1 MSFVLIY
8 VHTKQA
14 EIKNIFSQCLKAQK
28 GMIKM
33 NKKLLSLFIAAAM
46 ITPAMTALADDVVL
60 ISEQEAVAIAEEAA
74 VAMNKLTGVVASVE
88 NGIANI
94 TITDGEL
101 TADYGF
107 GLTENTAIFTI
118 DGKEATEVKEGDN
131 VIVFTESSLKTKD
144 IKSATAIVI
153 LSEENADT
161 SVMYSTFTN
170 TEDGFLSA
178 DGELALNLTEEEI
191 AAYDGKDLLIFYNFT
206 TMSIPAQ
213 TTPTTIVVFE
223 EEAAAEEETATE
235 DGIFFTISE
244 IRGVVSSVENNIA
257 NITVT
262 DGELTTDYSFGL
274 TEKTPLLTIDGE
286 EATELK
292 EGDNVIVFTSS
303 PIMTKDIKT
312 AEAIVI
318 LSEENT
324 TTAVTLDYF
333 ANTEVG
339 LLSSN
344 GQLILNVEDEKL
356 AEYNEKNLLV
366 FYDFATMSIPAQTN
380 PVKVVVLEESEKMQ
394 NVEISFCIGQSILS
408 INGNKVEVEAP
419 YIAGEGVTLVP
430 LRVISEAFGAQ
441 VNWDGETKTVTI
453 AHNENNIS
461 VQIDNKTAVVNGEN
475 KTLEESPE
483 LTENGITML
492 PLRFISEELGATVG
506 YEHETQAISV
516 SMNNVA
522 Y

>member
-1 MSFVLIY
+1 
-8 VHTKQA
+8 
-14 EIKNIFSQCLKAQK
+14 
-28 GMIKM
+28 M
-33 NKKLLSLFIAAAM
+33 NKKLLSLFITAAM
-46 ITPAMTALADDVVL
+46 LTPAMAAMAEDVVL
-60 ISEQEAVAIAEEAA
+60 ISEQETVVEAEETAA
-74 VAMNKLTGVVASVE
+74 MMNKLTGVVSSVE
-88 NGIANI
+88 NNIANI

-107 GLTENTAIFTI
+107 GLDENTAIFTI

-153 LSEENADT
+153 LSEENTDT
-161 SVMYSTFTN
+161 AVMYSNFTN
-170 TEDGFLSA
+170 TEEGFLSA

-191 AAYDGKDLLIFYNFT
+191 AAYDGKDLLVFYNFA

-213 TTPTTIVVFE
+213 TNPTFIVVFE
-223 EEAAAEEETATE
+223 EEEVIEETEE
-235 DGIFFTISE
+235 DAVFFSISE
-244 IRGVVSSVENNIA
+244 VTGVVSSIENNIA
-257 NITVT
+257 TITAADEEIT
-262 DGELTTDYSFGL
+262 IDYSFGL
-274 TEKTPLLTIDGE
+274 TEKTPLFTISGE

-292 EGDNVIVFTSS
+292 AGDNVTVFTSS
-303 PIMTKDIKT
+303 PLMTKDIKT

-333 ANTEVG
+333 TNTEVG

-344 GQLILNVEDEKL
+344 GELILNIEDEKIS
-356 AEYNEKNLLV
+356 EYNEKNLLV

-394 NVEISFCIGQSILS
+394 NVEISFCIGDSILS
-408 INGNKVEVEAP
+408 INGNKVDVEAP

-430 LRVISEAFGAQ
+430 LRVISEAFGAE

-453 AHNENNIS
+453 SHNDNNIS
-461 VQIDNKTAVVNGEN
+461 VQIDNNTAHVNGEN
-475 KTLEESPE
+475 KTLEEAPE

-516 SMNNVA
+516 SLNNVA

>member
-1 MSFVLIY
+1 
-8 VHTKQA
+8 
-14 EIKNIFSQCLKAQK
+14 
-28 GMIKM
+28 M
-33 NKKLLSLFIAAAM
+33 NKKLLSLFITAAM
-46 ITPAMTALADDVVL
+46 LTPAMAAMAEDVVL
-60 ISEQEAVAIAEEAA
+60 ISEQETVVEAEETAA
-74 VAMNKLTGVVASVE
+74 MMNKLTGVVSSVE
-88 NGIANI
+88 NNIANI

-107 GLTENTAIFTI
+107 GLDENTAIFTI

-153 LSEENADT
+153 LSEENTDT
-161 SVMYSTFTN
+161 AVMYSNFTN
-170 TEDGFLSA
+170 TEEGFLSA

-191 AAYDGKDLLIFYNFT
+191 AAYDGKDLLVFYNFA

-213 TTPTTIVVFE
+213 TAPTFIVVFE
-223 EEAAAEEETATE
+223 EEEVIEETEENAV
-235 DGIFFTISE
+235 FFSISE
-244 IRGVVSSVENNIA
+244 VTGVVSSIENNIA
-257 NITVT
+257 TITVADEEIT
-262 DGELTTDYSFGL
+262 IDYSFGL
-274 TEKTPLLTIDGE
+274 TEKTPLFTISGE
-286 EATELK
+286 EVTELK
-292 EGDNVIVFTSS
+292 AGDKVTVFTSS
-303 PIMTKDIKT
+303 PLMTKDIKT

-333 ANTEVG
+333 TNTEVG

-344 GQLILNVEDEKL
+344 GELILNIEDEKVT
-356 AEYNEKNLLV
+356 EYNEKNLLV

-394 NVEISFCIGQSILS
+394 NVEISFCIGDSILS

-430 LRVISEAFGAQ
+430 LRVISEAFGAE

-453 AHNENNIS
+453 SHNDNNIS
-461 VQIDNKTAVVNGEN
+461 VQIDNNTALVNGEN
-475 KTLEESPE
+475 KTLEEAPE

-516 SMNNVA
+516 SLNNVA

>member
-1 MSFVLIY
+1 
-8 VHTKQA
+8 
-14 EIKNIFSQCLKAQK
+14 
-28 GMIKM
+28 M
-33 NKKLLSLFIAAAM
+33 NKKLLSLFITAAM
-46 ITPAMTALADDVVL
+46 LTPAMAAMAEDVVL
-60 ISEQEAVAIAEEAA
+60 ISEQETVVEAEETAA
-74 VAMNKLTGVVASVE
+74 MMNKLTGVVSSVE
-88 NGIANI
+88 NNIANI

-107 GLTENTAIFTI
+107 GLDENTAIFTI

-153 LSEENADT
+153 LSEENTDT
-161 SVMYSTFTN
+161 AVMYSNFTN
-170 TEDGFLSA
+170 TEEGFLSA

-191 AAYDGKDLLIFYNFT
+191 AAYDGKDLLVFYNFA

-213 TTPTTIVVFE
+213 TNPTFIVVFE
-223 EEAAAEEETATE
+223 EEEVIEETEE
-235 DGIFFTISE
+235 DAVFFSISE
-244 IRGVVSSVENNIA
+244 VTGVVSSIENNIA
-257 NITVT
+257 TITAADEEIT
-262 DGELTTDYSFGL
+262 IDYSFGL
-274 TEKTPLLTIDGE
+274 TEKTPLFTINGE

-292 EGDNVIVFTSS
+292 AGDNVTVFTSS
-303 PIMTKDIKT
+303 PLMTKDIKT

-333 ANTEVG
+333 TNTEVG

-344 GQLILNVEDEKL
+344 GELILNIEDEKIS
-356 AEYNEKNLLV
+356 EYNEKNLLV

-394 NVEISFCIGQSILS
+394 NVEISFCIGDSILS

-430 LRVISEAFGAQ
+430 LRVISEAFGAE

-453 AHNENNIS
+453 SHNDNNIS
-461 VQIDNKTAVVNGEN
+461 VQIDNNTALVNGEN
-475 KTLEESPE
+475 KTLEEAPE

-516 SMNNVA
+516 SLNNVA